1 MAQFKS
7 QAHARELKQRLSLL
21 VSGLS
26 ISENVDSNGME
37 SLKLVK
43 GSETIFIKI
52 DVSDNAGRVD
62 GLGLPQRVYSP
73 HICKILRGDTPSD
86 LALREIVVAAC
97 AKLGMKLEIYEIA
110 TLPSSFD
117 LTGANLIVS
126 IPSDEIHGL
135 TLSQ

>member
-26 ISENVDSNGME
+26 ISEDVDSNGME

-73 HICKILRGDTPSD
+73 HICKILRDDTPSD

-110 TLPSSFD
+110 ILPSSFD

>member
-73 HICKILRGDTPSD
+73 HICKILRAATSSD

-110 TLPSSFD
+110 ILPSSFD

>member
-73 HICKILRGDTPSD
+73 HICQILRDNTPSD